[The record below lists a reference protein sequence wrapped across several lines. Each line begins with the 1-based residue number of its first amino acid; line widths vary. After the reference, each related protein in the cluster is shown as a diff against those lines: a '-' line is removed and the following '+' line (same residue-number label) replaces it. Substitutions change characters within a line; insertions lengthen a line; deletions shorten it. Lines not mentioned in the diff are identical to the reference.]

1 MTIAPAPK
9 RRRATGRVTL
19 QDVALAAG
27 VSPITASRAL
37 RGERSVA
44 AELVER
50 VTAAIAQLGYVPDPA
65 ARALASSRSNQVV
78 VLIPLLSN
86 ALFVDLLDAAQR
98 TLLAAGYQSLIGV
111 THYRP
116 EEEEALLRTYLMN
129 RPAGLLVTG
138 FDRTDAARALIQG
151 SGVPCVHVMENR
163 RSMGG
168 DGDRGRERDGDG
180 DAAADG
186 DAAERSPCSVGFSQ
200 QAAGHAMTAEL
211 WRRGYRRIAF
221 AAAQLDPR
229 TLQRAQGY
237 RAALGAAHDAKLEF
251 MDAAPSS
258 FALGA
263 KLLER
268 VLREAPEVDAI
279 FFNNDDLAQGALLQA
294 LRLGIHV
301 PERVAVVGF
310 NDLTGGDQMLPPLST
325 VRTPRGEIGLHAAQM
340 LVALMRGEDVS
351 ERCVDLGFELVMR
364 ASC

>member
-1 MTIAPAPK
+1 MTSSPAPK

-19 QDVALAAG
+19 QEVALAAG

-37 RGERSVA
+37 RGERGVA
-44 AELVER
+44 AELVQR
-50 VTAAIAQLGYVPDPA
+50 VQAEVARLGYVPDPA
-65 ARALASSRSNQVV
+65 ARMLASARSNQVV

-111 THYRP
+111 THYHP

-138 FDRTDAARALIQG
+138 YDRTDAARALIQG
-151 SGVPCVHVMENR
+151 SGIPCVQVMENR
-163 RSMGG
+163 
-168 DGDRGRERDGDG
+168 
-180 DAAADG
+180 
-186 DAAERSPCSVGFSQ
+186 AEPTLFSVGFSQ
-200 QAAGHAMTAEL
+200 QSAGHAMTAEL
-211 WRRGYRRIAF
+211 QRRGYQHIAF

-229 TLQRAQGY
+229 TLQRAAGY
-237 RAALGAAHDAKLEF
+237 RAALGDAHDPTLEF

-263 KLLER
+263 TLFER
-268 VLREAPEVDAI
+268 VLREAPQTDAI

-294 LRLGIHV
+294 LRMGVTV
-301 PERVAVVGF
+301 PDRVAVAGF

-325 VRTPRGEIGLHAAQM
+325 VRTPRGAIGLHAAQM
-340 LVALMRGEDVS
+340 LVALMRGEPVA
-351 ERCVDLGFELVMR
+351 EPCVDLGFELVMR
-364 ASC
+364 ESC

>member
-1 MTIAPAPK
+1 MTTASAPK

-44 AELVER
+44 ADLVER
-50 VTAAIAQLGYVPDPA
+50 VTTAVAQLGYVPDPA
-65 ARALASSRSNQVV
+65 ARALASARSNQVV

-86 ALFVDLLDAAQR
+86 TLFVDLLDAAQR

-111 THYRP
+111 THYRAD
-116 EEEEALLRTYLMN
+116 EEEALLRTYLMN

-138 FDRTDAARALIQG
+138 FDHTEAAHALIHG

-163 RSMGG
+163 GAAPG
-168 DGDRGRERDGDG
+168 
-180 DAAADG
+180 AAD
-186 DAAERSPCSVGFSQ
+186 AEDGGEPYSVGFSQ

-211 WRRGYRRIAF
+211 LRRGYRRIAF

-237 RAALGAAHDAKLEF
+237 RAALGAAHDPRLEF

-268 VLREAPEVDAI
+268 VMREAPDVDAI

-294 LRLGIHV
+294 LRLGLRV
-301 PERVAVVGF
+301 PERIAVVGF

-325 VRTPRGEIGLHAAQM
+325 VRTPRGEIGLHAARM
-340 LVALMRGEDVS
+340 LVALMRGEDVP
-351 ERCVDLGFELVMR
+351 ERRVDLGFELVMR
-364 ASC
+364 SSC

>member
-1 MTIAPAPK
+1 MTTASAPK

-50 VTAAIAQLGYVPDPA
+50 VTAAVAQLGYVPDPA

-111 THYRP
+111 THYHP

-151 SGVPCVHVMENR
+151 SGIPCVHVMENR
-163 RSMGG
+163 PASGE
-168 DGDRGRERDGDG
+168 DE
-180 DAAADG
+180 
-186 DAAERSPCSVGFSQ
+186 AEPYSVGFSQ

-211 WRRGYRRIAF
+211 LRRGYRRIAF

-237 RAALGAAHDAKLEF
+237 RAALGAAHDPRLEF

-263 KLLER
+263 KLLDR
-268 VLREAPEVDAI
+268 VLREAPDADAV

-294 LRLGIHV
+294 LRLGLQV
-301 PERVAVVGF
+301 PQRLAVVGF

-340 LVALMRGEDVS
+340 LVALMHGEEVP
-351 ERCVDLGFELVMR
+351 ERRVDLGFELVMR